1 MVEMGKF
8 WPHDPSARPARQ
20 GRPEERPVMPRPV
33 KPLGRGVT
41 LQDLPVL
48 APGEG
53 PPAGDGGPADRAG
66 CPPGAVGPGPDRPS
80 GAADLAARLDELEVR
95 LGRRLEAMVV
105 TLAQALAEVITSE
118 LRRRG

>member
-8 WPHDPSARPARQ
+8 WPYDPSAGPAWR
-20 GRPEERPVMPRPV
+20 GRPEERPAMPQPV

-41 LQDLPVL
+41 VQDLPVL

-53 PPAGDGGPADRAG
+53 PPAEEDGPAERAG
-66 CPPGAVGPGPDRPS
+66 YAPGAAVPGPATRG
-80 GAADLAARLDELEVR
+80 GAADLAARLDELEAR